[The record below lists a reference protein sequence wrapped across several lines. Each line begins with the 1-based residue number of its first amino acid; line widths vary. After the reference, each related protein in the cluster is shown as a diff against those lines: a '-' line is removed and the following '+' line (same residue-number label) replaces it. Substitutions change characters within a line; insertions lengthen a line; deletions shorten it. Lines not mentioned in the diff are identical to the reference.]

1 MFLADGKKAGG
12 LPDGGDQRRALQCE
26 CEAGGT
32 GLAQAG
38 TCEADSGLDCGSH
51 HAFYSLNYANNNFFY
66 AKYFEL
72 PN

>member
-51 HAFYSLNYANNNFFY
+51 Q
-66 AKYFEL
+66 
-72 PN
+72 